1 MRTVRSVTL
10 RTQSS
15 RQGRRPRLFRG
26 LSSLQKV
33 GQKTHRAKR
42 FLPSSIHTHLR
53 PKRYCTMDSFVFQ
66 LIFVLFVPSSLLQ
79 NHCPKFLV
87 PCSEFEATSS
97 KFLFP
102 SSLFRVSCSEFRF
115 SFTEF
120 LIPSSLFQVPYYKF
134 LYASPLFRVPS
145 SLFQEFCSKFLAL
158 KTKLQRSILIFKKP
172 PFHFF
177 KVGAKAGSHS
187 F

>member
-87 PCSEFEATSS
+87 PCS
-97 KFLFP
+97 
-102 SSLFRVSCSEFRF
+102 LFRVRSYE
-115 SFTEF
+115 
-120 LIPSSLFQVPYYKF
+120 FQVPFSEF
-134 LYASPLFRVPS
+134 LVPSFLFRVPI
-145 SLFQEFCSKFLAL
+145 FFHRVPYSKFLISSSL
-158 KTKLQRSILIFKKP
+158 LQVPLCKSLVPSSEFLVPRVLL
-172 PFHFF
+172 
-177 KVGAKAGSHS
+177 
-187 F
+187 